1 MCDQWFFAVDEQ
13 GDYPPFECWFLL
25 SRWDG
30 SKYVPG
36 WSYYIDPTGKTVS
49 LDIGVRYKAEC
60 FRDESHL
67 PEWELPAAV
76 ELVACSDEPIT
87 FVYEFVG
94 EPPALAF
101 ADVAISRR
109 YGSDVFIDGQ
119 LSGIKESDEICI
131 KYFRPEDGAVLNL
144 PGELHDYIY
153 LKGTPGT
160 YSFDGNPHI
169 PLWVRRIVPSRFEG
183 DVYIPSHYIDTCL
196 PGWYALLVH
205 DVSGTCETVISER
218 ISHPFELIAPRYQY
232 QVVFGPDS
240 FDFPDQLH
248 LLAGRLA
255 QWDTVDDMVL
265 DRSIN
270 DCWVVKVRRA
280 GVWDAEYS
288 HVWLCATAQ
297 LEVDAFCYPLP
308 YWLCQRDPIVH
319 KYWRGECDCEE
330 FQMYR
335 KYGIPCCHLL
345 AVMDAYGDKPARCSY
360 VQCP

>member
-1 MCDQWFFAVDEQ
+1 MMQKWTGEHFEDHKEFTVNPGDHTSHYLTDDVLYRAVPLIDAEHADEWIVPDPIEWLGCDQAHC
-13 GDYPPFECWFLL
+13 DY
-25 SRWDG
+25 
-30 SKYVPG
+30 
-36 WSYYIDPTGKTVS
+36 
-49 LDIGVRYKAEC
+49 
-60 FRDESHL
+60 
-67 PEWELPAAV
+67 
-76 ELVACSDEPIT
+76 T
-87 FVYEFVG
+87 FVYIEIGVV
-94 EPPALAF
+94 AF

-153 LKGTPGT
+153 LKGTSGT

-232 QVVFGPDS
+232 QVVFDPDS

-265 DRSIN
+265 DRSID

-345 AVMDAYGDKPARCSY
+345 AVMDAYGDKPARCPY